1 MLSFKPTFSLSSFT
15 FIKRLFSSSLHPGS
29 RGHLLQEV
37 VPNTEFEFPSVLASE
52 SQKIEDERI
61 FKSQSWPYKPNPE
74 KVRDYQ
80 PNATHLSGALVRFTV
95 YP

>member
-1 MLSFKPTFSLSSFT
+1 MLGFAFT
-15 FIKRLFSSSLHPGS
+15 IPSSSCLMYTMPPLHPGS

-37 VPNTEFEFPSVLASE
+37 VPNTEFEFLSVLASE